1 MALSVR
7 SRYHGPAEVFRTFL
21 ASSTGLLVSQF
32 RQGADVAEKQGPSKR
47 QLAVA
52 LRYNEDKEAA
62 PRILAKG
69 KGDVAQKILDI
80 AKEQNIPVREDP
92 DLVEALAKL
101 DVGSLIPSELYPAVA
116 EVLAFV
122 YRQNQRYGQR

>member
-1 MALSVR
+1 MA
-7 SRYHGPAEVFRTFL
+7 G
-21 ASSTGLLVSQF
+21 
-32 RQGADVAEKQGPSKR
+32 KQSPSKR

-62 PRILAKG
+62 PRVLARG
-69 KGDVAQKILDI
+69 AGGVAQKILDI

-101 DVGSLIPSELYPAVA
+101 DVGSLIPTELYPAVA

-122 YRQNQRYGQR
+122 YRQNQRYSKR

>member
-1 MALSVR
+1 MAE
-7 SRYHGPAEVFRTFL
+7 A
-21 ASSTGLLVSQF
+21 
-32 RQGADVAEKQGPSKR
+32 KQSPSKR

-52 LRYNEDKEAA
+52 LRYNEAHEAA
-62 PRILAKG
+62 PRVLAKG
-69 KGDVAQKILDI
+69 AGGVAQKILDI

-101 DVGSLIPSELYPAVA
+101 DVGSLIPTELYPAVA

-122 YRQNQRYGQR
+122 YRQNQHYSRR

>member
-1 MALSVR
+1 M
-7 SRYHGPAEVFRTFL
+7 
-21 ASSTGLLVSQF
+21 
-32 RQGADVAEKQGPSKR
+32 AEKKAPSKR

-62 PRILAKG
+62 PRVLAKG
-69 KGDVAQKILDI
+69 KGVMAEKILDL
-80 AKEQNIPVREDP
+80 AREQRIPIRDDP

-101 DVGSLIPSELYPAVA
+101 DVGSLIPTELYPAVA

-122 YRQNQRYGQR
+122 YRQNQRYADRS

>member
-1 MALSVR
+1 MPDKE
-7 SRYHGPAEVFRTFL
+7 GPT
-21 ASSTGLLVSQF
+21 
-32 RQGADVAEKQGPSKR
+32 KR

-62 PRILAKG
+62 PRVLAKG
-69 KGDVAQKILDI
+69 QGMVADRILEV
-80 AKEQNIPVREDP
+80 ARQQNIPVREDP

-101 DVGSLIPSELYPAVA
+101 DVGSLIPTELYPAVA

-122 YRQNQRYGQR
+122 YRQNQRYADKMK